1 METMVKK
8 VSLLL
13 IMIACAAGLAGQAP
27 KQPYRAMLYS
37 AAFPGGGQL
46 YNGKYL
52 KAGLVA
58 GIQGY
63 LIYAAVHNDSRRQD
77 FRELA
82 ENASSPGDQALYEAR
97 SRDYKDRLNNDIW
110 WIGITA
116 GLSMIDAYVDA
127 HLHDFESEKERVR
140 LRFGQSGLSLEF
152 GF

>member
-8 VSLLL
+8 VSLLML
-13 IMIACAAGLAGQAP
+13 MIACAAGLAGQAY

-37 AAFPGGGQL
+37 AAFPGGGQI

-63 LIYAAVHNDSRRQD
+63 LIYAAVRNDSRRQD

-82 ENASSPGDQALYEAR
+82 ETASSPGDQALYEAR
-97 SRDYKDRLNNDIW
+97 SRDYRDRLNNDIW

-127 HLHDFESEKERVR
+127 HLHDFESEKEKVR
-140 LRFGQSGLSLEF
+140 LRFGQSGLNLEYRF
-152 GF
+152 